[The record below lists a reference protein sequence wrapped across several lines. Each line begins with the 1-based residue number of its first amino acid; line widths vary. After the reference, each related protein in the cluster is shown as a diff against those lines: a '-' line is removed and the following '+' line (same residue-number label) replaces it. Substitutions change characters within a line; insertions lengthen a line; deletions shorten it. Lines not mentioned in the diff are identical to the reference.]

1 VTTVYVDGDA
11 CPVRDEVL
19 RVVDRL
25 DLKAYI
31 VTNGSRPILPPRSPN
46 ASLIFVGQAADAAD
60 DWIAER
66 ISAAD
71 ICVTGDIPLAGRCLA
86 KGALAL
92 SPRGHIWTDDNIGSA
107 LAGREVSRHLREI
120 GETTS
125 GPAPFT
131 KADRSR
137 FLDVLNRLV
146 ETARRG
152 PS

>member
-1 VTTVYVDGDA
+1 MTTVYVDGDA

-25 DLKAYI
+25 ELKAYI

-46 ASLIFVGQAADAAD
+46 ASLIFVGQEPDAAD
-60 DWIAER
+60 NWIAER
-66 ISAAD
+66 IATAD

-92 SPRGHIWTDDNIGSA
+92 SPHGHIWTDDNIGSA
-107 LAGREVSRHLREI
+107 LAGRDISRHLREI

-152 PS
+152 AS